1 MLHELDDDHVAA
13 ICRVLIEHEVR
24 FVVIGGVAARLHDT
38 GYATVDV
45 DVCPATDED
54 NLARLAAALRVL
66 GAKLRIEGDVEGV
79 PFDPHPDSLRHVVT
93 MTLITNQGPLDL
105 CFQPAGF
112 RDGYDALI
120 VGAATVVVAAVD
132 IPVASL
138 ADVVASKRAAGRPK
152 DIVALPALE
161 ARLREQ

>member
-66 GAKLRIEGDVEGV
+66 GAKLRIEGDVEGGA
-79 PFDPHPDSLRHVVT
+79 LR
-93 MTLITNQGPLDL
+93 P
-105 CFQPAGF
+105 
-112 RDGYDALI
+112 
-120 VGAATVVVAAVD
+120 
-132 IPVASL
+132 S
-138 ADVVASKRAAGRPK
+138 S
-152 DIVALPALE
+152 
-161 ARLREQ
+161 